1 MALFKILKG
10 NKENLSETSITEG
23 WMYITQDT
31 GDTFVDVSASD
42 RM

>member
-1 MALFKILKG
+1 VALFKILKG
-10 NKENLSETSITEG
+10 NKGNLPTTKTEG

-31 GDTFVDVSASD
+31 GDTFVDVSTSN